1 MIIRDEKV
9 SVGDV
14 MDIIDRRLENITMQ
28 FNYGKVEQ
36 KTKLMDAMAE
46 AKWQMAELK
55 MQFVDH
61 VISNIGND

>member
-55 MQFVDH
+55 MQFIDH

>member
-28 FNYGKVEQ
+28 FNYGKVEE

-55 MQFVDH
+55 MQFIDH